1 MSEPIQPES
10 TPGGVEIA
18 PNVYVPDAAL
28 RFSYARSSGPGGQNV
43 NKLSTKVRLEVS
55 FDALIGALGEKNF
68 RHLLEAAGPS
78 HIVETQQVLVVTC
91 DSSRSQI
98 SNRQSC
104 MAMLRQ
110 WVLEAKKPRKNRRP
124 TKPTRGSQRRR
135 IEAKKQR
142 GQRKSERRGPDVHD

>member
-1 MSEPIQPES
+1 MSQENQP
-10 TPGGVEIA
+10 TQGPGGVEIA
-18 PNVYVPDAAL
+18 PNVHVPEAAL

-55 FDALIGALGEKNF
+55 FDALIEALGEKNF

-78 HIVETQQVLVVTC
+78 HIVEAQQVLVVTC

-104 MAMLRQ
+104 MSMLRQ

-135 IEAKKQR
+135 VDAKKQR
-142 GQRKSERRGPDVHD
+142 GQRKAERRGPDAHD